1 MSNIRAENADG
12 VHELLVIGTALK
24 QAKAYIEERGDSSAD
39 VDEALA
45 IIDKI
50 TDDGFASV

>member
-1 MSNIRAENADG
+1 MSNIQAANADG

-24 QAKAYIEERGDSSAD
+24 QAKSYIEDRGDSSAK

-45 IIDKI
+45 IINKI

>member
-1 MSNIRAENADG
+1 MNNIIAANADG

-24 QAKAYIEERGDSSAD
+24 QAKAYIEDRGDSSTE